1 LVLFKSFFG
10 LEFGWDDLEAD
21 CESKGGRSTIAASAV
36 HTEGA
41 QITVYPNFFKSM
53 CFQVKIFQA
62 TGMIKSSVSLLFERS

>member
-36 HTEGA
+36 HTVGA
-41 QITVYPNFFKSM
+41 QIISQFFLKYVFSGENISGHRHDREL
-53 CFQVKIFQA
+53 CFFVF
-62 TGMIKSSVSLLFERS
+62 